1 MGYQPANEPDIAA
14 LSSELHTIQSAYSA
28 AVQKAAELAAEIQEY
43 EARRQYIAASMEEG
57 QRLASFALRS
67 AELRVDNI
75 NSGRDRLIMPQRQLI
90 ARIEEEIDELND
102 ILLSLTGD
110 TEGIE
115 ADGSH
120 ISADNIEFLAS
131 LTYKKVHREK
141 SDYQVDREITADGD
155 DIDITVPAVELSA
168 GLEGDQTVP
177 AGTEDL
183 GSQPDAGMETIMEEA
198 AVLSDS
204 AETGSAD
211 LREETETPALEVQVP
226 ETDISEETTVN
237 IAADMPIGPV
247 EMAEPETGPSEDVM
261 PAAEETGPVEIE
273 IPAAEME
280 AAEQQEAD
288 QIVSDDG
295 PLQKYDTPVFG
306 AASADKA
313 ALPFKLSVKKTDADD
328 QKDEPEAKTIQL
340 RRNRKTVLDQE
351 PVSDQENIEIQESAP
366 LADVPPLKETAAMV
380 ENAPVVEGP
389 AATAEPAAAP
399 GENSP
404 DLHLSPVEGNDP
416 SLLSLD
422 IPLRF
427 SFYAGEDRQPESLR
441 NHQWTIQMVIKI
453 PEDNFQFVPDGDGA
467 RDIHSI
473 LRQYD
478 RAILNDLHPFDIV
491 TPSRPNIGMYFY
503 NCLEDNLA
511 SMNLLLREISIWED
525 QSMLVRVNYRNKVL
539 DELLQNTHK

>member
-1 MGYQPANEPDIAA
+1 M
-14 LSSELHTIQSAYSA
+14 L
-28 AVQKAAELAAEIQEY
+28 
-43 EARRQYIAASMEEG
+43 
-57 QRLASFALRS
+57 FRS
-67 AELRVDNI
+67 QQD
-75 NSGRDRLIMPQRQLI
+75 
-90 ARIEEEIDELND
+90 
-102 ILLSLTGD
+102 LT
-110 TEGIE
+110 
-115 ADGSH
+115 
-120 ISADNIEFLAS
+120 
-131 LTYKKVHREK
+131 V
-141 SDYQVDREITADGD
+141 
-155 DIDITVPAVELSA
+155 SA
-168 GLEGDQTVP
+168 GI
-177 AGTEDL
+177 EDL
-183 GSQPDAGMETIMEEA
+183 GSQPDAGMKTIMEEA
-198 AVLSDS
+198 AVLSDP

-351 PVSDQENIEIQESAP
+351 PVSAQENIGMQESAP
-366 LADVPPLKETAAMV
+366 RADVPPLKETAAMA

-389 AATAEPAAAP
+389 AATAGSAAQ
-399 GENSP
+399 GEIL
-404 DLHLSPVEGNDP
+404 DELHLSPVEGNDP

-422 IPLRF
+422 IPLQF

-441 NHQWTIQMVIKI
+441 NHQWTIKMVIKI
-453 PEDNFQFVPDGDGA
+453 AEDNFQFVPDGDGA

-478 RAILNDLHPFDIV
+478 QAILNDMYPFDVV

-511 SMNLLLREISIWED
+511 SMNLLLREISIWEN

-539 DELLQNTHK
+539 DELLQNSNR